1 MAPYN
6 KRDNSPTTSEIGCIR
21 AAQTNQDV
29 NIQGTLHKN
38 STVIKVKMLEDFIR
52 N

>member
-6 KRDNSPTTSEIGCIR
+6 KRDSSPITSETGRIR
-21 AAQTNQDV
+21 AAQTNRDV
-29 NIQGTLHKN
+29 NIQGILYKN
-38 STVIKVKMLEDFIR
+38 SITIRVKMLKDFTR